1 MLDTLP
7 KDILPATLS
16 FCASLAP
23 GLPVWVKSV
32 PDADALSGFC
42 FENVRQRVLKS
53 GGKSAFGYAIWHLPN
68 AYFEAEHHAVWEDP
82 DGRLLDV
89 SPQYKGY
96 GKILFLRDDTA
107 VYDPANFRPNVL
119 SAQSDDPLAQAIVT
133 TSLAINRV
141 LNKYRIIGMPEAE
154 MTPEDETVSNTLM
167 SELDALLLRYQDS
180 LAREG

>member
-7 KDILPATLS
+7 KDISPATLS

-23 GLPVWVKSV
+23 GVPVWVQSV
-32 PDADALSGFC
+32 PDADAQSGFC

-96 GKILFLRDDTA
+96 AEILFLRDDTA

-119 SAQSDDPLAQAIVT
+119 TAQSDDPLAQAIVT
-133 TSLAINRV
+133 TSLALNRV
-141 LNKYRIIGMPEAE
+141 LNQYRIIGMPEAE
-154 MTPEDETVSNTLM
+154 MTLDDERESQRLT
-167 SELDALLLRYQDS
+167 SELDALLLRY
-180 LAREG
+180 RESMGREA

>member
-7 KDILPATLS
+7 KDISPATLS

-32 PDADALSGFC
+32 PDADAVPSFC

-53 GGKSAFGYAIWHLPN
+53 GGKSAFGYAIWHLPH

-82 DGRLLDV
+82 DGQLLDV
-89 SPQYKGY
+89 SPQYKDY
-96 GKILFLRDDTA
+96 PEILFLRDDRA

-119 SAQSDDPLAQAIVT
+119 TAQSDDPLAQAIVT

-141 LNKYRIIGMPEAE
+141 LNQYRIIGMPEAE
-154 MTPEDETVSNTLM
+154 MTPEDERESQRLT
-167 SELDALLLRYQDS
+167 SELDALLLRYRDS
-180 LAREG
+180 LGRDA